1 MANFYMTLPAEEISR
16 QVAALLNTHNQ
27 LRTNHNKYTIMNARG
42 AYFVDIVAGIVAGC
56 QAILRINDEI
66 TKLFHLCVHP
76 DFRRRGIARKL
87 KLAALS
93 HVSTPYV
100 YSTIREDNIASINL
114 SLSLGFSVAKK
125 ELMGDH
131 YVLTLGRT
139 MYNASTNAETAIGM
153 VGEEITEGS
162 PVRIRNTVSPDGLF
176 YVGS

>member
-16 QVAALLNTHNQ
+16 QVAALLNEHNQ
-27 LRTNHNKYTIMNARG
+27 LRTDHTRYTIMNARG

-56 QAILRINDEI
+56 QAILRVNDEI

-87 KLAALS
+87 KLAALG

-100 YSTIREDNIASINL
+100 YSTIREDNVASINL

-125 ELMGDH
+125 ERVNNH

-139 MYNASTNAETAIGM
+139 MYHASTNVTTTPGV
-153 VGEEITEGS
+153 VGEEYGGS
-162 PVRIRNTVSPDGLF
+162 PVRISNTVSPDGLF